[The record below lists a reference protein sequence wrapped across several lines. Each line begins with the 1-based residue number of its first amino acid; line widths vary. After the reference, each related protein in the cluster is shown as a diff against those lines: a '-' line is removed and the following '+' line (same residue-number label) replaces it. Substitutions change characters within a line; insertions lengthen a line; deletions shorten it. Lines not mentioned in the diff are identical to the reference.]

1 MLSPHLLFKSFF
13 FLYQGQNNYECT
25 LKLFIPFCSFS
36 ILSITIIKLSDVL
49 EREAVEAMEVEHEDL
64 IDITEEA
71 DLIQAE
77 RIIDD
82 FDPREAQ
89 DSRKNK
95 DDVRKLE
102 EMMLVMNLDQD
113 EIQHEEGTEE
123 WKVNS

>member
-1 MLSPHLLFKSFF
+1 
-13 FLYQGQNNYECT
+13 
-25 LKLFIPFCSFS
+25 
-36 ILSITIIKLSDVL
+36 
-49 EREAVEAMEVEHEDL
+49 MEVEHEDL

>member
-1 MLSPHLLFKSFF
+1 MLSPHLLFKFFF

>member
-82 FDPREAQ
+82 YDPREAQ